1 MNMTQEASALLD
13 NYLHAV
19 EKRLPFRKRDDI
31 IGELHSGI
39 LDSLEE
45 LQKSRN
51 QGREEQNGQEQNEP
65 ESPIDEDAM
74 AEFLKQFGS
83 PAKVA
88 AQYHEQ
94 TVIISP
100 AYYPLFTL
108 IASIVFGV
116 LFVFFGVGIVVDAVK
131 GDFSAVSFLESLAG
145 LWTGAA
151 STFGI
156 LVIVFILLTRYLP
169 ENDIPFSPEQ
179 EEKEWDPKTLP
190 PAVYQK
196 PPKTAESIA
205 SIVFETVFIVLFAFF
220 AEEMAVRWNYGEIC
234 IFIPALGPA
243 FIAFIPLLVI
253 RWSLGIL
260 LHIFLLIKGIWLTSL
275 KIFEI
280 FLSFFDVAMLIYL
293 ISQPADT
300 IIRFD
305 LMQRTEIADVV
316 PVLRGIFYALLAFL
330 LVLSLYEAGKGIW
343 GLVKK
348 SHTSYSSA
356 PKQ

>member
-1 MNMTQEASALLD
+1 MNMTNEASALLD

-31 IGELHSGI
+31 IEELHSGI

-45 LQKSRN
+45 LQHRPEADRDK
-51 QGREEQNGQEQNEP
+51 REY
-65 ESPIDEDAM
+65 SIDEDAM

-88 AQYHEQ
+88 AQYHEH
-94 TVIISP
+94 TVTISP

-108 IASIVFGV
+108 IASIVLSV
-116 LFVFFGVGIVVDAVK
+116 LFVFFGVGIAVDAVK

-145 LWTGAA
+145 LWTGAT

-169 ENDIPFSPEQ
+169 ESDIPFSPEQ

-205 SIVFETVFIVLFAFF
+205 SIVFGTIFIVLFTFF
-220 AEEMAVRWNYGEIC
+220 AEEMAVRWNSGEVC
-234 IFIPALGPA
+234 MFIPALGPA

-260 LHIFLLIKGIWLTSL
+260 LHIFLLVEGIWLTSL

-280 FLSFFDVAMLIYL
+280 FLSFFDVAILVYL

-300 IIRFD
+300 VIRFD
-305 LMQRTEIADVV
+305 LMQKTVIADTV
-316 PVLRGIFYALLAFL
+316 PILRGVFYALLAFL

-348 SHTSYSSA
+348 SHTAYSSV